1 MSSGGWHWRETLSP
15 AGGRKGG
22 FLEVV
27 VPEPSLREEEDLAG
41 EEGVCSG
48 VSVTFF
54 LPIVTCF
61 LIRGSRAGRRGYG
74 WSLVWACVS
83 SAPSNQMGV

>member
-41 EEGVCSG
+41 EEGECAQVY
-48 VSVTFF
+48 
-54 LPIVTCF
+54 L
-61 LIRGSRAGRRGYG
+61 
-74 WSLVWACVS
+74 
-83 SAPSNQMGV
+83 